1 MLTDLVFN
9 QIKQLALDP
18 DYMHELKEDNSED
31 DRPNIIKSEIDKID
45 TKMSKL
51 MDLYLMDTMTKDVLT
66 DKIHILNEQKTKLEA
81 ELDSIRAEQ
90 NSKLTKDQIS
100 HIVEDF
106 PEVLNKGDFEEIR
119 TVIGELIEKIDI
131 DNEDITIHWNF

>member
-1 MLTDLVFN
+1 
-9 QIKQLALDP
+9 
-18 DYMHELKEDNSED
+18 MHELKEDNSED
-31 DRPNIIKSEIDKID
+31 DRPNIIKAEIDKID

-51 MDLYLMDTMTKDVLT
+51 MDLYIMDTMSKEVLT
-66 DKIHILNEQKTKLEA
+66 DKVHELNEQKTKLEA

-106 PEVLNKGDFEEIR
+106 PEVLNRGDFEEIR